1 MKARRSDTGPLQ
13 RIVPRPHAR
22 PTHGTPNGRGR
33 LAQAATLQHAMKTA
47 PPPRVICMLTAV
59 ALLPVTLLVW
69 PPPED
74 NVDPDATRNVS
85 EIIRDKGYPVEEYEV
100 TTRDGFVLALQRIPH
115 GREGDF
121 AQRPQYCSSGRRPP
135 VLILHALLSSS
146 AVWVVN
152 RPDQSLPYVLADAGF
167 DVWLGNVRGNT
178 QSKHVRYT
186 RVDKEF
192 WDFSFQE
199 TIQYD
204 LPDTID
210 LVLNTT
216 GHRKLFFI
224 GHSLGAA
231 VLFGLLSEKPHYN
244 EKILLFS
251 AMAPA
256 VKYQNMKSIIR
267 HIFPSFPLLAAFAGI
282 FGRYDFLQY
291 SGIYKYTSGTLCR
304 RWPIRPICEKIITGI
319 SGEPS
324 HAYNATRLPVYLSDP
339 PSGTSFKN
347 MIHMGQ
353 VLQTG
358 KFRKFDLGTRR
369 NHIVYG
375 QESPPEYDLQRVSAP
390 VALFWSEADAL
401 ITAEDVAL
409 LRKDVPN
416 VVLDFRVADVRF
428 CHQEFATGV
437 TAKEAVYDHIV
448 DIMRRYSQRD
458 EK

>member
-267 HIFPSFPLLAAFAGI
+267 HIFPSFPLLA
-282 FGRYDFLQY
+282 
-291 SGIYKYTSGTLCR
+291 
-304 RWPIRPICEKIITGI
+304 
-319 SGEPS
+319 
-324 HAYNATRLPVYLSDP
+324 TRLPVYLSDP